1 MTMDGDAEQNFE
13 ARFDQREEA
22 RINSDLHALIARCV
36 SEPEAGRVA
45 AIIDRDKAER
55 IAEQDRKLATL
66 EVKRGVFAN
75 LADTVMPP
83 TPEWLAKGDVRSFTP
98 RLIGEGGRTE
108 TVKTVKT
115 VRRLEISTITRLHLR
130 GKLTDEELWVCV
142 WFRDLHERAGLDGRY
157 KSSHLSLAGNVGGG
171 GGGAQHPMAGYEAEA
186 DARNAYRAARKS
198 LTAFYVRFFE
208 AVVIGDVPVRRAAR
222 FARCRAERA
231 VLRLRQV
238 IGELIDH
245 CNQVGVEIMP
255 SAGWTGA

>member
-1 MTMDGDAEQNFE
+1 MTIDGNTEQDFE
-13 ARFDQREEA
+13 DRFDQREAA
-22 RINSDLHALIARCV
+22 RINSDIDVLIARCA
-36 SEPEAGRVA
+36 SEPEAERVA
-45 AIIDRDKAER
+45 AIIDRDKADR
-55 IAEQDRKLATL
+55 IAEQDRKLATI
-66 EVKRGVFAN
+66 EVKRGVFVN

-83 TPEWLAKGDVRSFTP
+83 TPEWLAKGEVRSFTP

-115 VRRLEISTITRLHLR
+115 VRRLEMSTVTRLHLR
-130 GKLTDEELWVCV
+130 GKLTEEELWACV
-142 WFRDLHERAGLDGRY
+142 WFREIHERAGLSGRY

-171 GGGAQHPMAGYEAEA
+171 GGGAQHPMAQHEFEAEA
-186 DARNAYRAARKS
+186 RLAYRAARKS
-198 LTAFYVRFFE
+198 LTSFYVRFFE

-238 IGELIDH
+238 IGELIVH

-255 SAGWTGA
+255 RAGRNGA